1 MKKTLI
7 SSEMSYLSS
16 NIEAELLKKRI
27 LGIEENYTGKSKK
40 LKFLN

>member
-27 LGIEENYTGKSKK
+27 LGIEKIIQIKVKK
-40 LKFLN
+40 LKFYN